1 MAVTGESCARGP
13 AAVGRPAAA
22 RWLLLCITLGP
33 LIACKGGD
41 GPPRL
46 VLGTTHTLEDSGL
59 LDVLIRAY
67 NEDHASARV
76 SVVVAGTGEVLAMA
90 GRGDVDVVLVHSP
103 VDEMAF
109 LETGRAVSRQP
120 VMHNDF
126 VILGPA
132 SDPAG
137 IAGVDTAAAALRR
150 IANAAHPFV
159 SRGDDSGTHRKE
171 TELWALGGTMPEWD
185 GYIEAGGG
193 MADALR
199 LASERRAYVLSDRA
213 TYAVLRESLQ
223 LILLHEGDAR
233 LHNQYSVL
241 VVTDTRNPAGA
252 RVFATWLRSETAQRL
267 IRDYRSEGSSEGRGP
282 ALFIPDALE
291 TGRT

>member
-1 MAVTGESCARGP
+1 M
-13 AAVGRPAAA
+13 
-22 RWLLLCITLGP
+22 TLGP
-33 LIACKGGD
+33 VIACAGAGES
-41 GPPRL
+41 PRL

-59 LDVLIRAY
+59 LDVLIREY
-67 NEDHASARV
+67 NEDHASSRV
-76 SVVVAGTGEVLAMA
+76 SAVVAGTGEVLAMA

-103 VDEMAF
+103 VDELAF
-109 LETGRAVSRQP
+109 FEAGHAVSRQP

-132 SDPAG
+132 SDPVG
-137 IAGVDTAAAALRR
+137 IAGIDSAPEAFRR

-171 TELWALGGTMPEWD
+171 MELWAQVGTMPEWD
-185 GYIEAGGG
+185 GYIEAGGS

-199 LASERRAYVLSDRA
+199 LATERRAYVLSDRA
-213 TYAVLRESLQ
+213 TFAVLRETLQ
-223 LILLHEGDAR
+223 LMLLHEGDAR

-241 VVTDTRNPAGA
+241 VITDARNPAGA
-252 RVFATWLRSETAQRL
+252 RALATWLRSEPAQRL
-267 IRDYRSEGSSEGRGP
+267 IRDYRSEGTAP
-282 ALFIPDALE
+282 ALFIPDALG

>member
-1 MAVTGESCARGP
+1 M
-13 AAVGRPAAA
+13 
-22 RWLLLCITLGP
+22 TLGP
-33 LIACKGGD
+33 VIACAGVGES
-41 GPPRL
+41 PRL

-59 LDVLIRAY
+59 LDVLTRAY
-67 NEDHASARV
+67 NEDPVSARV

-109 LETGRAVSRQP
+109 LEAGRAVSRQP

-126 VILGPA
+126 IIVGPA

-137 IAGVDTAAAALRR
+137 IAGIDTAAAALRR
-150 IANAAHPFV
+150 IANGAHPFV

-171 TELWALGGTMPEWD
+171 RELWSLVGTMPEWG

-213 TYAVLRESLQ
+213 TFAVLRESLE
-223 LILLHEGDAR
+223 LIVLHEGDPR

-241 VVTDTRNPAGA
+241 VIADARNPAGA
-252 RVFATWLRSETAQRL
+252 RALATWLRSEPAQRL
-267 IRDYRSEGSSEGRGP
+267 IREYRSEGGRP

>member
-1 MAVTGESCARGP
+1 MAGTGDSSAWGP
-13 AAVGRPAAA
+13 AAGGRSVAA

-33 LIACKGGD
+33 LIACKGGN

-46 VLGTTHTLEDSGL
+46 VLGTTHTLEDSGVM
-59 LDVLIRAY
+59 DALIRAY
-67 NEDHASARV
+67 NEDNASARL

-103 VDEMAF
+103 VDEVAF
-109 LETGRAVSRQP
+109 LERGRVVSRQP

-137 IAGVDTAAAALRR
+137 IGGLDNAAAAFRR
-150 IANAAHPFV
+150 IADTAHAFV

-171 TELWALGGTMPEWD
+171 MELWALVGTTPDWE
-185 GYIEAGGG
+185 GYIEAGAG

-199 LASERRAYVLSDRA
+199 LASERGGYVLSDRA
-213 TYAVLRESLQ
+213 TFAVLRESLQ
-223 LILLHEGDAR
+223 LVLLHEGDAW

-241 VVTDTRNPAGA
+241 VVTDARNPAGA
-252 RVFATWLRSETAQRL
+252 RDLAAWLRSGPAQRL
-267 IRDYRSEGSSEGRGP
+267 IRDYRSEGTGP
-282 ALFIPDALE
+282 ALFIPDALP
-291 TGRT
+291 TGMQ

>member
-1 MAVTGESCARGP
+1 
-13 AAVGRPAAA
+13 
-22 RWLLLCITLGP
+22 LCITLGP

-46 VLGTTHTLEDSGL
+46 VLGTTHTLEDSGVI
-59 LDVLIRAY
+59 DALIRAY
-67 NEDHASARV
+67 NEDHASARL

-109 LETGRAVSRQP
+109 LEEGRAVSREP

-126 VILGPA
+126 VIVGPA

-137 IAGVDTAAAALRR
+137 IAGMDTAAAALRR
-150 IANAAHPFV
+150 IADAPHAFV

-171 TELWALGGTMPEWD
+171 LELWASVGTTPEWG
-185 GYIEAGGG
+185 GYIEAGAG

-213 TYAVLRESLQ
+213 TFAVLRESLR
-223 LILLHEGDAR
+223 LVLLHEGDAR

-241 VVTDTRNPAGA
+241 VVTDARNPAGA
-252 RVFATWLRSETAQRL
+252 RELAAWLRSGPAQRL
-267 IRDYRSEGSSEGRGP
+267 IRDYRSEGTGQ
-282 ALFIPDALE
+282 ALFIPDALL
-291 TGRT
+291 TGVQ

>member
-1 MAVTGESCARGP
+1 MAGTGESCAWGP
-13 AAVGRPAAA
+13 AAVGRPAVA

-33 LIACKGGD
+33 LIACKGVGES
-41 GPPRL
+41 PRL

-76 SVVVAGTGEVLAMA
+76 SVVVAGTGEVLTMA

-109 LETGRAVSRQP
+109 LEAGRAVSRQP

-137 IAGVDTAAAALRR
+137 IARIDSAAAALRR
-150 IANAAHPFV
+150 IANAAHRFV

-171 TELWALGGTMPEWD
+171 MELWALVGTMPEWD

-199 LASERRAYVLSDRA
+199 LASERGAYVLSDRA
-213 TYAVLRESLQ
+213 TFAVLSESLQ
-223 LILLHEGDAR
+223 LALLHEGDAR

-241 VVTDTRNPAGA
+241 VVSDARNPAGA
-252 RVFATWLRSETAQRL
+252 RALATWLRSEPAQRL
-267 IRDYRSEGSSEGRGP
+267 IRDYRSESGGP
-282 ALFIPDALE
+282 GLFIPDALE

>member
-1 MAVTGESCARGP
+1 MAVTGESCASGP
-13 AAVGRPAAA
+13 AAVGRPVVA

-59 LDVLIRAY
+59 LDALIRAY
-67 NEDHASARV
+67 NEDHVSARV

-109 LETGRAVSRQP
+109 LEAGRAVSRQP

-132 SDPAG
+132 PDPAG

-171 TELWALGGTMPEWD
+171 MELWALGGTMPEWD

-213 TYAVLRESLQ
+213 TFAVLRERLQ

-252 RVFATWLRSETAQRL
+252 RAFATWLRSEPAQRL